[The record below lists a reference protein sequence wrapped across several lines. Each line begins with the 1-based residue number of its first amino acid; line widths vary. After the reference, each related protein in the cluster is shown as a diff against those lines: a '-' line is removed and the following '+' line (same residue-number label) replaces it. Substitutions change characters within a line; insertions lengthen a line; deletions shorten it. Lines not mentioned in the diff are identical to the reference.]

1 MRIVIKRSYGD
12 AKKLKNFKEQ
22 LRRLKMELILQM
34 NAEEAIE
41 VTKNGTLKA
50 LAESLKTHSKASTES
65 AEELPQAPSM
75 DCASSMPIESPTQAP
90 MPGSAAPAWTAGGGA
105 VDDSTPQTPTP
116 QTTAVPTEVKSYTAD
131 ELQKAAIG
139 LMDKGVSMDDIA
151 ALLGKHG
158 VSSLPELTPDKF
170 GAFALDLR
178 QLGADI

>member
-1 MRIVIKRSYGD
+1 
-12 AKKLKNFKEQ
+12 
-22 LRRLKMELILQM
+22 MELILQM

-50 LAESLKTHSKASTES
+50 LAESLKTFSK
-65 AEELPQAPSM
+65 ELPQAPVM
-75 DCASSMPIESPTQAP
+75 DCASAEPVETPTTAP
-90 MPGSAAPAWTAGGGA
+90 MPGSAAPVWTAGGGA
-105 VDDSTPQTPTP
+105 VDDSTQ
-116 QTTAVPTEVKSYTAD
+116 QTAVPTKAKSYTAD
-131 ELQKAAIG
+131 ELQKAAIA

>member
-1 MRIVIKRSYGD
+1 
-12 AKKLKNFKEQ
+12 
-22 LRRLKMELILQM
+22 MELILQM

-50 LAESLKTHSKASTES
+50 LAESIKTHSKASAES
-65 AEELPQAPSM
+65 TEELPQAPSM
-75 DCASSMPIESPTQAP
+75 DCASAEPVEIPTTAPKPESTTPT
-90 MPGSAAPAWTAGGGA
+90 WTPGGGA
-105 VDDSTPQTPTP
+105 TDDSTPQTPTP
-116 QTTAVPTEVKSYTAD
+116 QAAVPTEAKSYTAD
-131 ELQKAAIG
+131 ELQKAAIA

>member
-1 MRIVIKRSYGD
+1 LLLSG
-12 AKKLKNFKEQ
+12 ATATQKKLKNFKEQ

-50 LAESLKTHSKASTES
+50 LAESIRTHSKEGAES

-75 DCASSMPIESPTQAP
+75 DCASSQPVETPTQAP
-90 MPGSAAPAWTAGGGA
+90 MPESTTPTWTPGGGA
-105 VDDSTPQTPTP
+105 TDDSTPQ
-116 QTTAVPTEVKSYTAD
+116 QTVPTEAKSYTAD

-139 LMDKGVSMDDIA
+139 LMDKGVSMDAIA
-151 ALLGKHG
+151 GVLNKLG
-158 VSSLPELTPDKF
+158 VATLPELTPDKF
-170 GAFALDLR
+170 GAFALELR

>member
-1 MRIVIKRSYGD
+1 
-12 AKKLKNFKEQ
+12 
-22 LRRLKMELILQM
+22 MELILQM

-50 LAESLKTHSKASTES
+50 LAESIRTHSKEG
-65 AEELPQAPSM
+65 AEPADKLPQAHSM
-75 DCASSMPIESPTQAP
+75 DCASAEPVEIPTTAP
-90 MPGSAAPAWTAGGGA
+90 MPESTTPTWTPGGGA
-105 VDDSTPQTPTP
+105 TDDSTPQT
-116 QTTAVPTEVKSYTAD
+116 AVPTEAKSYTAD
-131 ELQKAAIG
+131 ELQKAAIA

>member
-1 MRIVIKRSYGD
+1 MLLSG
-12 AKKLKNFKEQ
+12 ATATQKKLKNFKEQ

-50 LAESLKTHSKASTES
+50 LAESLKTFSKDDSV
-65 AEELPQAPSM
+65 PQAPVM
-75 DCASSMPIESPTQAP
+75 DCASAEPVETPTTAP
-90 MPGSAAPAWTAGGGA
+90 MPGSAAPVWTAGGGA

-116 QTTAVPTEVKSYTAD
+116 QTAVPTEAKSYTAD
-131 ELQKAAIG
+131 ELQKAAIA

>member
-1 MRIVIKRSYGD
+1 
-12 AKKLKNFKEQ
+12 
-22 LRRLKMELILQM
+22 MELILQM

-41 VTKNGTLKA
+41 VTKNGTLRA
-50 LAESLKTHSKASTES
+50 LAESIKTHGKASAES
-65 AEELPQAPSM
+65 AEELPQAPVM
-75 DCASSMPIESPTQAP
+75 DCASAAPVETPTQAP
-90 MPGSAAPAWTAGGGA
+90 MPGSAAPVWTAGGGA

-116 QTTAVPTEVKSYTAD
+116 QAVVPTEAKSYTAD
-131 ELQKAAIG
+131 ELQKAAIA

>member
-1 MRIVIKRSYGD
+1 MLLSG
-12 AKKLKNFKEQ
+12 ATATQKKLKNFKEQ

-50 LAESLKTHSKASTES
+50 LAESLKTHSEAS
-65 AEELPQAPSM
+65 AEPQAPSM
-75 DCASSMPIESPTQAP
+75 DCASAQPVETPTQAP
-90 MPGSAAPAWTAGGGA
+90 MPESTTPTWTPGGGA
-105 VDDSTPQTPTP
+105 TDDSTPQTS
-116 QTTAVPTEVKSYTAD
+116 AVPTEAKSYTAD
-131 ELQKAAIG
+131 ELQKAAIA

-170 GAFALDLR
+170 GAFALELR